1 MNMFNTLKEVKE
13 HKEQITSKGLFTS
26 IIYFLS
32 PITGEVEERH
42 IYADDNAEC
51 AAWLE
56 EQHKFYTDK
65 KIKHYAYNN
74 GYIVC
79 GYLNPFELIM

>member
-1 MNMFNTLKEVKE
+1 MFKTLKEIQA
-13 HKEQITSKGLFTS
+13 HKKSVESKKLFTS

-51 AAWLE
+51 VAWLE
-56 EQHKFYTDK
+56 ENHKFYTDK
-65 KIKHYAYNN
+65 KIKHYGYNN
-74 GYIVC
+74 SALTY
-79 GYLNPFELIM
+79 GYLNPFEFIM

>member
-1 MNMFNTLKEVKE
+1 MFNTLKEVQT
-13 HKEQITSKGLFTS
+13 HKNSVESKRLFSS

-32 PITGEVEERH
+32 PVTGEVEERH

-51 AAWLE
+51 VAWLE

-65 KIKHYAYNN
+65 KIKHYAYN
-74 GYIVC
+74 C
-79 GYLNPFELIM
+79 GAMVYSYLNPFELIM

>member
-1 MNMFNTLKEVKE
+1 MILKTLEEIKK
-13 HKEQITSKGLFTS
+13 HKQSIESKSLFTA

-42 IYADDNAEC
+42 MYADDNAEC
-51 AAWLE
+51 VSWLQE
-56 EQHKFYTDK
+56 TCNFYRSK
-65 KIKHYAYNN
+65 NIKHYGYNN
-74 GYIVC
+74 GAKLY

>member
-1 MNMFNTLKEVKE
+1 MILKTIEEVKE
-13 HKEQITSKGLFTS
+13 HKKSVESKGLFSS

-51 AAWLE
+51 VAWLE
-56 EQHKFYTDK
+56 ENHKFYVDK
-65 KIKHYAYNN
+65 KIKHYGYSN
-74 GYIVC
+74 GVRTHC
-79 GYLNPFELIM
+79 YLNPFELIM

>member
-1 MNMFNTLKEVKE
+1 MILSTLKEIQE
-13 HKEQITSKGLFTS
+13 HKNYIESKGLFTS

-51 AAWLE
+51 VAWLAE
-56 EQHKFYTDK
+56 ESKFYRENN
-65 KIKHYAYNN
+65 IKHYGYNN
-74 GYIVC
+74 GVKTHS
-79 GYLNPFELIM
+79 YLNPFELIM

>member
-1 MNMFNTLKEVKE
+1 MVLKTLKEVQE
-13 HKEQITSKGLFTS
+13 HKKSVESKVLFSS

-51 AAWLE
+51 IAWLE
-56 EQHKFYTDK
+56 ENSKLYKEK
-65 KIKHYAYNN
+65 KIKHYGYND
-74 GYIVC
+74 GARTH

>member
-1 MNMFNTLKEVKE
+1 MFKTLEEVRT
-13 HKEQITSKGLFTS
+13 HKEAVESKGLFTS

-51 AAWLE
+51 VAWLE
-56 EQHKFYTDK
+56 ENHKFYK
-65 KIKHYAYNN
+65 EKNIKHYGYNN
-74 GYIVC
+74 GVKTHS
-79 GYLNPFELIM
+79 YLNPFELIM

>member
-1 MNMFNTLKEVKE
+1 MILKTLEEIKA
-13 HKEQITSKGLFTS
+13 HKKSVESKGLFSS

-51 AAWLE
+51 VAWLE
-56 EQHKFYTDK
+56 ENHQFYK
-65 KIKHYAYNN
+65 NKNIKHYGYNC
-74 GYIVC
+74 GVKTH
-79 GYLNPFELIM
+79 GYLDPFELIM

>member
-1 MNMFNTLKEVKE
+1 MFKTIEE
-13 HKEQITSKGLFTS
+13 IRFHKKSVESKRLFTS

-51 AAWLE
+51 VAWLE
-56 EQHKFYTDK
+56 ENHKFYTEK
-65 KIKHYAYNN
+65 GIKHYGYNN
-74 GYIVC
+74 GARTH

>member
-1 MNMFNTLKEVKE
+1 MIFTTLEE
-13 HKEQITSKGLFTS
+13 IQAHKKSVESKGLFTS

-51 AAWLE
+51 VAWLE
-56 EQHKFYTDK
+56 ENHKFYTDK
-65 KIKHYAYNN
+65 KIKHYGYHN
-74 GYIVC
+74 GYRKHSF
-79 GYLNPFELIM
+79 LNPFELIM

>member
-1 MNMFNTLKEVKE
+1 MFNTLKEIQIRKE
-13 HKEQITSKGLFTS
+13 SIESKSLFTS

-32 PITGEVEERH
+32 PITGELEERH

-51 AAWLE
+51 IAWLE
-56 EQHKFYTDK
+56 ENSKFYTEK
-65 KIKHYAYNN
+65 KIKHYGYNN
-74 GYIVC
+74 SVRTH